1 MSAAT
6 SQPIPEFYTWGFSGA
21 PIQIQ
26 LNLDVV
32 RGIRKQI
39 QESEKAPGLLSA
51 YGLLT
56 GNTSKPGIT
65 RILDFKSLKT
75 LDAASIEAATGNSL
89 GELIGFYRT
98 TPIGS
103 VSMPDED
110 RALAVSLF
118 CEPKS
123 VFLVVE
129 TGHSS
134 IGEARFCFWG
144 EGELFDWPVMPFP
157 FDAEELAIHERR
169 RLSRGVRKVSQS
181 THVSL
186 APVTS
191 LLDETADAS
200 LELGPG
206 TAPAETQPVV
216 ASPEPV
222 AKRRKGTG
230 MRWLVAALA
239 TLFAASVMSGA
250 WLYYRNGFNRT
261 SASPTAPA
269 RAEVQASLGL
279 AVERRGNDLVIS
291 WNRNAAMIAKA
302 DFGMLLI
309 RGSEV
314 SRDIPLTA
322 EELRSG
328 SVVYASSAEQVRFQL
343 NVVAG
348 EQVARE
354 FLALVL
360 PQAPARALERPAS
373 VTGLPNGNSKASV
386 PSRPLVMNVLAPAA
400 ELRQFKPMENP
411 QPATVTP
418 PRIDEPPLVVGAAPV
433 NGETLPLLSRP
444 VVTLAAPVEVPAAQK
459 SPPAEATT
467 IATAAH
473 PPVPT
478 HQTVPALPTALRGAI
493 WKATVVDVNVSVDAT
508 GNVVKAAAVAK
519 PGLNPLLRDA
529 AVQAARRWK
538 FQPAQFDGHAVPAS
552 IVVQFNFAGSR

>member
-6 SQPIPEFYTWGFSGA
+6 SHPLPEFYTWGFSGA

-39 QESEKAPGLLSA
+39 QDSEKAPGLLSA

-65 RILDFKSLKT
+65 KILEFKSLKT
-75 LDAASIEAATGNSL
+75 LDATSIEAASSTAS
-89 GELIGFYRT
+89 GEVIGFYRT
-98 TPIGS
+98 TTIGS
-103 VSMPDED
+103 VSMPEED

-118 CEPKS
+118 CQPKS
-123 VFLVVE
+123 VFLVIE

-169 RLSRGVRKVSQS
+169 RLSRFVRKASQS
-181 THVSL
+181 THAGL

-191 LLDETADAS
+191 LLDETTEVA
-200 LELGPG
+200 LEPEPG
-206 TAPAETQPVV
+206 TAPAQTQPVV
-216 ASPEPV
+216 AVSEPA
-222 AKRRKGTG
+222 AKQRKRAG

-239 TLFAASVMSGA
+239 TLLAASVISSA
-250 WLYYRNGFNRT
+250 FLYYRNGKLPA
-261 SASPTAPA
+261 ASPGAPA
-269 RAEVQASLGL
+269 RAEVKASLGL
-279 AVERRGNDLVIS
+279 AVERRGNDLVVS

-309 RGSEV
+309 RGNEV

-322 EELRSG
+322 EELRGG
-328 SVVYASSAEQVRFQL
+328 SVVYASTAEQVRFQL

-360 PQAPARALERPAS
+360 PQAPERVPERPAS
-373 VTGLPNGNSKASV
+373 VMSSPGGNAKAGV
-386 PSRPLVMNVLAPAA
+386 PLRPVALNVPVPAA
-400 ELRQFKPMENP
+400 ELRPFKLVESP
-411 QPATVTP
+411 QPAAVTP
-418 PRIDEPPLVVGAAPV
+418 ARLDEPPAVAGAVPV
-433 NGETLPLLSRP
+433 AGETLPLLTRP
-444 VVTLAAPVEVPAAQK
+444 VVTMAAPVEVPAAQK
-459 SPPAEATT
+459 NPSEETPA

-478 HQTVPALPTALRGAI
+478 HQTVPALPTSLRGAI

-508 GNVVKAAAVAK
+508 GNVAKAEAVAK
-519 PGLNPLLRDA
+519 AGLNPLLRDA

-538 FQPAQFDGHAVPAS
+538 FQPAQFDGHAVPAN

>member
-6 SQPIPEFYTWGFSGA
+6 SHPIPEFYTWGFSGA

-39 QESEKAPGLLSA
+39 QDSEKAPGLLAA
-51 YGLLT
+51 YGLLI
-56 GNTSKPGIT
+56 GSTSKPGIT
-65 RILDFKSLKT
+65 RILEFKSVKT
-75 LDAASIEAATGNSL
+75 LDAASIEAASSNASA
-89 GELIGFYRT
+89 EVIGFYRT
-98 TPIGS
+98 TAIGS
-103 VSMPDED
+103 VSMPEED
-110 RALAVSLF
+110 RALAASRF
-118 CEPKS
+118 CQPKS
-123 VFLVVE
+123 VFLVIE

-169 RLSRGVRKVSQS
+169 RLSRFVRKASQS
-181 THVSL
+181 THAGL

-191 LLDETADAS
+191 LLDETAGVS
-200 LELGPG
+200 LDPEPG
-206 TAPAETQPVV
+206 TAPGETQPVSAV
-216 ASPEPV
+216 SEPA
-222 AKRRKGTG
+222 AKQRKGAG
-230 MRWLVAALA
+230 MGWLVAALA
-239 TLFAASVMSGA
+239 TLLAASVISGA
-250 WLYYRNGFNRT
+250 FLYYRNGKVPA
-261 SASPTAPA
+261 ASPAAPA
-269 RAEVQASLGL
+269 RAEVKALLGL
-279 AVERRGNDLVIS
+279 AVERRGNNLVVS

-328 SVVYASSAEQVRFQL
+328 SVVYASTAEQVRFQL

-360 PQAPARALERPAS
+360 PQTQERLPERPAS
-373 VTGLPNGNSKASV
+373 VMSSPGGNAKAGV
-386 PSRPLVMNVLAPAA
+386 PPRPLVLNVPAPAA
-400 ELRQFKPMENP
+400 ELRQFKPVENP
-411 QPATVTP
+411 QPATATP
-418 PRIDEPPLVVGAAPV
+418 PRIDEPPPVAGASPV
-433 NGETLPLLSRP
+433 NGETLPLLTRP
-444 VVTLAAPVEVPAAQK
+444 VVTMAAPVETPAAPK
-459 SPPAEATT
+459 NPSEEMPA

-508 GNVVKAAAVAK
+508 GNVSKAEAVAK
-519 PGLNPLLRDA
+519 TGLNPLLRDA

-538 FQPAQFDGHAVPAS
+538 FQPAQFDGHAVPAN
-552 IVVQFNFAGSR
+552 IIVQFNFAGSR

>member
-1 MSAAT
+1 MSAAA
-6 SQPIPEFYTWGFSGA
+6 SQPTPEFYTWGFSGA

-39 QESEKAPGLLSA
+39 QDSEKAPGLLSA
-51 YGLLT
+51 CGLLT
-56 GNTSKPGIT
+56 GDTSKPGIT

-75 LDAASIEAATGNSL
+75 LDAASIEAASGNSSR
-89 GELIGFYRT
+89 EVIGFYRT
-98 TPIGS
+98 TAIGS

-110 RALAVSLF
+110 RALAVSRF
-118 CEPKS
+118 CQPKS

-169 RLSRGVRKVSQS
+169 RLSRFVRKASQG
-181 THVSL
+181 THGGL

-191 LLDETADAS
+191 LLDETGDAP
-200 LELGPG
+200 LEVGPG
-206 TAPAETQPVV
+206 TAPVETQGV
-216 ASPEPV
+216 AVSTEPAV
-222 AKRRKGTG
+222 KQRKGAG
-230 MRWLVAALA
+230 MGWLVATLA
-239 TLFAASVMSGA
+239 TLLAASLISGA
-250 WLYYRNGFNRT
+250 FLYYRNGFKLPAA
-261 SASPTAPA
+261 SAWGPA
-269 RAEVQASLGL
+269 RAEVKAPLGL
-279 AVERRGNDLVIS
+279 AVERRGNDLVVS

-328 SVVYASSAEQVRFQL
+328 SVVYASTAEQVRFQL

-360 PQAPARALERPAS
+360 PQAQQRVPERPAS
-373 VTGLPNGNSKASV
+373 VMSSPSGNAKVAAPPRPVVLNV
-386 PSRPLVMNVLAPAA
+386 PAPAA
-400 ELRQFKPMENP
+400 ELKQFKPVESP
-411 QPATVTP
+411 QTATVTP
-418 PRIDEPPLVVGAAPV
+418 PRLDEPPAVAAAAPV
-433 NGETLPLLSRP
+433 NGEALPLLTRP
-444 VVTLAAPVEVPAAQK
+444 VVTMAAPVEVPAAQENP
-459 SPPAEATT
+459 SAETST
-467 IATAAH
+467 MATAAH

-493 WKATVVDVNVSVDAT
+493 WKATVIDVTVSVDAT
-508 GNVVKAAAVAK
+508 GNVVKAEAVAK
-519 PGLNPLLRDA
+519 AGLNPLLRDA

-538 FQPAQFDGHAVPAS
+538 FQPAQFDGHAVPAN

>member
-6 SQPIPEFYTWGFSGA
+6 SHPIPEFYTWGFSGA

-56 GNTSKPGIT
+56 GNASKPGVT
-65 RILDFKSLKT
+65 RILDFKPLKT
-75 LDAASIEAATGNSL
+75 LDAASIEAATGNSS
-89 GELIGFYRT
+89 GEAIGFYRT

-103 VSMPDED
+103 VSMPEED
-110 RALAVSLF
+110 RALAGSAF
-118 CEPKS
+118 CQPKS
-123 VFLVVE
+123 VFLVIE

-169 RLSRGVRKVSQS
+169 RVSRGVRKAPQS
-181 THVSL
+181 SKAGL

-191 LLDETADAS
+191 LLDETADLEPGAS
-200 LELGPG
+200 DETQPAA
-206 TAPAETQPVV
+206 APAEP
-216 ASPEPV
+216 AAP
-222 AKRRKGTG
+222 RRKRPG
-230 MRWLVAALA
+230 MIWLVAALA
-239 TLFAASVMSGA
+239 TLLVASVISGA
-250 WLYYRNGFNRT
+250 FLYYRNGLK
-261 SASPTAPA
+261 AAPPATTA
-269 RAEVQASLGL
+269 RAEVKASLGL
-279 AVERRGNDLVIS
+279 AVERRGNDLVVL

-309 RGSEV
+309 RGSGV

-328 SVVYASSAEQVRFQL
+328 SVVYASTAEQVRFQL
-343 NVVAG
+343 NVVVG
-348 EQVARE
+348 DQVARE

-360 PQAPARALERPAS
+360 PQAPDRAPERAAT
-373 VTGLPNGNSKASV
+373 VTSFAGGNSTAPAQ
-386 PSRPLVMNVLAPAA
+386 PSRALVMNVPAPPV
-400 ELRQFKPMENP
+400 ELRPFKPVESP
-411 QPATVTP
+411 QPARAT
-418 PRIDEPPLVVGAAPV
+418 PRIDEPPPAAGAMPS
-433 NGETLPLLSRP
+433 NGEPLPLLSRP
-444 VVTLAAPVEVPAAQK
+444 VVTLAAPAEVPAAQT
-459 SPPAEATT
+459 SAPVETPANAS
-467 IATAAH
+467 AAH

-478 HQTVPALPTALRGAI
+478 HQTIPALPTALRGAI

-508 GNVVKAAAVAK
+508 GNVIKAEAVAK
-519 PGLNPLLRDA
+519 AGLNPLLRDA

-538 FQPAQFDGHAVPAS
+538 FQPAQFDGHAVPAN

>member
-6 SQPIPEFYTWGFSGA
+6 SQPIPEYYTWGFSGA

-39 QESEKAPGLLSA
+39 QDSEKAPGLLSA

-75 LDAASIEAATGNSL
+75 LDAASIEAATGKSS
-89 GELIGFYRT
+89 GEAIGFYRT
-98 TPIGS
+98 TAIGS
-103 VSMPDED
+103 VSMPEED
-110 RALAVSLF
+110 RALAASVF
-118 CEPKS
+118 CQPKS
-123 VFLVVE
+123 VFLVIE

-169 RLSRGVRKVSQS
+169 RLSRFVRKAPQS
-181 THVSL
+181 THASL
-186 APVTS
+186 APVAS
-191 LLDETADAS
+191 LLDDMGETS
-200 LELGPG
+200 LEPG
-206 TAPAETQPVV
+206 TGAAPAETQPAA
-216 ASPEPV
+216 ASPEPS
-222 AKRRKGTG
+222 AKRRKRAG
-230 MRWLVAALA
+230 MGWLVAALA
-239 TLFAASVMSGA
+239 TLLAASLISGA
-250 WLYYRNGFNRT
+250 LLYYRNGFKLPA
-261 SASPTAPA
+261 ASPGAAA
-269 RAEVQASLGL
+269 RAEVKASLGL
-279 AVERRGNDLVIS
+279 AVEKRGNDLVVS

-309 RGSEV
+309 RGDEV

-328 SVVYASSAEQVRFQL
+328 SVVYASTAEQVRFQL

-360 PQAPARALERPAS
+360 PQAAEQTPERQAI
-373 VTGLPNGNSKASV
+373 VTGSPGGNAKAGA
-386 PSRPLVMNVLAPAA
+386 PPRPLVLNVPAPTA
-400 ELRQFKPMENP
+400 ELRPFKPVENP
-411 QPATVTP
+411 RPATVTP
-418 PRIDEPPLVVGAAPV
+418 PRIDEPPAAVDGPPV
-433 NGETLPLLSRP
+433 NRETLPLLTRP
-444 VVTLAAPVEVPAAQK
+444 VVTMAPPAEVPAAQK
-459 SPPAEATT
+459 SAPGEVPS
-467 IATAAH
+467 IAMAAH

-478 HQTVPALPTALRGAI
+478 HQSVPALPTALRGAI
-493 WKATVVDVNVSVDAT
+493 WKATLVDVNVSVDAT
-508 GNVVKAAAVAK
+508 GNVVKAEAVAK
-519 PGLNPLLRDA
+519 AGLNPLLRDA

-538 FQPAQFDGHAVPAS
+538 FQPAQFDGHAVPANL
-552 IVVQFNFAGSR
+552 VVQFNFAGSR

>member
-39 QESEKAPGLLSA
+39 QDSEKAPGLLSA

-75 LDAASIEAATGNSL
+75 LDAASIEAATRNSSV
-89 GELIGFYRT
+89 EVIGYYRT
-98 TPIGS
+98 TPIGT

-118 CEPKS
+118 CQPKS

-134 IGEARFCFWG
+134 IGDARFCFWG

-169 RLSRGVRKVSQS
+169 RLSRIVRKTPQGA
-181 THVSL
+181 HVGL

-191 LLDETADAS
+191 LLDETADVS
-200 LELGPG
+200 LEPEPG
-206 TAPAETQPVV
+206 TPPAETKPV
-216 ASPEPV
+216 AAALEPV
-222 AKRRKGTG
+222 AKRRTG
-230 MRWLVAALA
+230 AGMGWLVAALA
-239 TLFAASVMSGA
+239 TLLAASVISGA
-250 WLYYRNGFNRT
+250 FLYYRNGKLPA
-261 SASPTAPA
+261 ASPGAPA

-279 AVERRGNDLVIS
+279 AVERRGNDLVVS

-309 RGSEV
+309 RGSDV

-328 SVVYASSAEQVRFQL
+328 SVVYASTAEQVRFQL

-360 PQAPARALERPAS
+360 PQAQLPVAVRPATVVSSPGGNARAGVPPRP
-373 VTGLPNGNSKASV
+373 VVLNV
-386 PSRPLVMNVLAPAA
+386 PAPAA
-400 ELRQFKPMENP
+400 ELRQFKPVENP
-411 QPATVTP
+411 QSATVTP
-418 PRIDEPPLVVGAAPV
+418 PRIDEPPAVAGAASV
-433 NGETLPLLSRP
+433 SGETLPLLSRP
-444 VVTLAAPVEVPAAQK
+444 VVTMAAPVEAPATQK
-459 SPPAEATT
+459 NPSEETPT

-508 GNVVKAAAVAK
+508 GNVVKAEAVAK
-519 PGLNPLLRDA
+519 AALNPLLRDA

-538 FQPAQFDGHAVPAS
+538 FQPAQFDGHAVPAN

>member
-6 SQPIPEFYTWGFSGA
+6 SHPIPEFYTWGFSGA

-26 LNLDVV
+26 LSLDAV

-39 QESEKAPGLLSA
+39 QDSEKAPGLLSA

-65 RILDFKSLKT
+65 KILDFKPLKT
-75 LDAASIEAATGNSL
+75 LDAASIAAATANSSA
-89 GELIGFYRT
+89 EVIGFYRT
-98 TPIGS
+98 TAIGS
-103 VSMPDED
+103 VSMPEED
-110 RALAVSLF
+110 RALAASAF
-118 CEPKS
+118 CQPKS
-123 VFLVVE
+123 VFLVIE

-169 RLSRGVRKVSQS
+169 RVSRGVRKASQS
-181 THVSL
+181 SKAGL

-191 LLDETADAS
+191 LLDETAD
-200 LELGPG
+200 LEPG
-206 TAPAETQPVV
+206 ALAETQP
-216 ASPEPV
+216 AAATKEP
-222 AKRRKGTG
+222 AAPPRKRAG
-230 MRWLVAALA
+230 MAWLVAALA
-239 TLFAASVMSGA
+239 TLLVASVISA
-250 WLYYRNGFNRT
+250 AFLYYRNGLKP
-261 SASPTAPA
+261 ASPAAPA
-269 RAEVQASLGL
+269 RAEVKASLGL
-279 AVERRGNDLVIS
+279 AVERRGTDLVVS

-309 RGSEV
+309 RGTGV

-328 SVVYASSAEQVRFQL
+328 SVVYGSTAEQVRFQL
-343 NVVAG
+343 NVVVG
-348 EQVARE
+348 DQVARE

-360 PQAPARALERPAS
+360 PQAPDRPAERTAT
-373 VTGLPNGNSKASV
+373 VTSFAGGNSKAPAQ
-386 PSRPLVMNVLAPAA
+386 PSRALVLNVPAPPA
-400 ELRQFKPMENP
+400 ELRPFKPVETP
-411 QPATVTP
+411 QPTGAA
-418 PRIDEPPLVVGAAPV
+418 PRLDEPPPAAGAAPS
-433 NGETLPLLSRP
+433 NGETLSLLSRP
-444 VVTLAAPVEVPAAQK
+444 VVTLAAPVAVPAAQK
-459 SPPAEATT
+459 TAPVEAPANVPAIE
-467 IATAAH
+467 TAAH

-478 HQTVPALPTALRGAI
+478 HQTIPALPTALRGAI

-508 GNVVKAAAVAK
+508 GNVVKAEAVAK
-519 PGLNPLLRDA
+519 AGLNPLLRDA

-538 FQPAQFDGHAVPAS
+538 FQPAQFDGHAVPAN